1 MNHTL
6 FFTLHNLAHQSIFS
20 DWLIIFSADLFGMI
34 MIVLAGLFLF
44 FHTDGIFDYKK
55 PFLQL
60 INKIKEISLV
70 FLSGIVA
77 WIIATILK
85 YFISSPRPFI
95 YFENVKPLFLHGALD
110 SFPSG
115 HATFFSAL
123 ALSLFLR
130 HRRMG
135 IYYIFVALIISFAR
149 VASGIHFPV
158 DILVGWILGST
169 IALIFNRIFKK

>member
-55 PFLQL
+55 PFLQF